1 MFNHLLPAFLF
12 ALGTLTPALGALFSA
27 QGFPLAGFAACAAVL
42 LLLFAGGRKK
52 LYRHLIA
59 LFCLIV
65 LTLLALADGAFLPG
79 LIETCKALYLLLCG
93 QSAVLP
99 LFSTQIALLLG
110 ILFALLSWAL
120 TDSSL
125 GPFPGIVAAGI
136 LLVALWEAGR
146 WDLLI
151 YSFPVPVALVL
162 VRSRYTDE
170 NSSLHRVLPIAVLSV
185 TLAFLLTPLSG
196 LTFTP
201 LKDAA
206 DSLRQMIYD
215 RLFFT
220 EARDVFSLS
229 VEGYYP
235 LGENRLG
242 GPAVP
247 KDETELLVITDSP
260 VYLRGTSR
268 NTYTGRVWVDTLD
281 SRRYLY
287 HSLRTRAERSNIFS
301 EDYPVIKDS
310 PLLQEHTVSVTM
322 LSPSASTLFV
332 PVGLTSLSVSGS
344 MVPYFNSSSELFI
357 TRNLEQGDTWSMTAP
372 LVTGGQAGLEE
383 LLSACARQG
392 DKSFASIAE
401 IYTELP
407 GHLEPAMYE
416 LCAEIL
422 TGETNAYRAA
432 MKIMTFLQTK
442 CTYSLKASAP
452 PENVDFVSYFLLNTR
467 KGYCTYFASAM
478 TVLCRMAGLPAR
490 YVEGYLAIP
499 PSGQAQMVL
508 TGENAHAWTE
518 VYFPGFGWVVFDA
531 TPGEGQS
538 ASHAV
543 SSPPSGEE
551 SPPPQENTPT
561 PPPQDTPSPTP
572 DTDPSATPEPSSEPS
587 PSPEPGEEPPVS
599 SPEPDSAPEGER
611 HFPFLLLFLLLL
623 AALIAL
629 RLWMTDPNTMA
640 RHTDDTDKQYRIWLQ
655 ALLQALT
662 MTQLRRN
669 DTETLTAFRD
679 RVSRAFP
686 DEAVTNA
693 LSSLSRISYSNGS
706 VSRKDLT
713 SARDGAAAVFR
724 SLSRGKKLQLILRR
738 FLTVR

>member
-1 MFNHLLPAFLF
+1 MFNHILPALLF
-12 ALGTLTPALGALFSA
+12 ALGTLTPAIGALFSA
-27 QGFPLAGFAACAAVL
+27 QSFPLISYAACAAVL
-42 LLLFAGGRKK
+42 LLLFVGGRKK
-52 LYRHLIA
+52 LYRHLIF
-59 LFCLIV
+59 LFCVVV
-65 LTLLALADGAFLPG
+65 LALLALVDGSFLTA
-79 LIETCKALYLLLCG
+79 LFETCKALYMLLCG
-93 QSAVLP
+93 QAAVLP
-99 LFSTQIALLLG
+99 LFTTQIALLLG
-110 ILFALLSWAL
+110 FLFALLSWAL

-125 GPFPGIVAAGI
+125 GPFPGIIASGI

-146 WDLLI
+146 WDLLV
-151 YSFPVPVALVL
+151 YSFPAPVALVL

-170 NSSLHRVLPIAVLSV
+170 NNSLTRALPVAVLSV

-206 DSLRQMIYD
+206 DSLRQMVYD

-235 LGENRLG
+235 QGESRLG

-247 KDETELLVITDSP
+247 KDETELLVITDFP

-268 NTYTGRVWVDTLD
+268 NTYTGRVWTDTLD

-287 HSLRTRAERSNIFS
+287 HSLRTRAERNNIFS
-301 EDYPVIKDS
+301 EDYPIVKDS

-322 LSPSASTLFV
+322 LSSSASTLFV

-357 TRNLEQGDTWSMTAP
+357 TRNLAQGDTWSVTAP
-372 LVTGGQAGLEE
+372 LITGGQAGLEE
-383 LLSACARQG
+383 LLAVCAQQG
-392 DKSFASIAE
+392 DKLFPSIAE
-401 IYTELP
+401 VYTELP

-416 LCAEIL
+416 LCADIL
-422 TGETNAYRAA
+422 SGETNAYRAA
-432 MKIMTFLQTK
+432 MKIMTFLQTE

-478 TVLCRMAGLPAR
+478 TVLCRMAGIPAR

-499 PSGQAQMVL
+499 PSGQTQMVL

-531 TPGEGQS
+531 TPGEGQA
-538 ASHAV
+538 ASRTVTPTA
-543 SSPPSGEE
+543 SGEE
-551 SPPPQENTPT
+551 SPPPQEDTPT
-561 PPPQDTPSPTP
+561 PPPLDTPSPTP
-572 DTDPSATPEPSSEPS
+572 DTDQSPTASPSTAPS
-587 PSPEPGEEPPVS
+587 PSPEPSEEPPTA
-599 SPEPDSAPEGER
+599 SPEPNPTPEKEH
-611 HFPFLLLFLLLL
+611 HFPFLLLVLLLL
-623 AALIAL
+623 AALIVL

-640 RHTDDTDKQYRIWLQ
+640 HRTTNTDKQYRIWLQ

-662 MTQLRRN
+662 MMQLCRN
-669 DTETLTAFRD
+669 DTETLATFRD
-679 RVSRAFP
+679 RVSQVFP
-686 DEAVTNA
+686 DDAVANA
-693 LSSLSRISYSNGS
+693 LAALSRLSYSHGG
-706 VSRKDLT
+706 VSRKDLS
-713 SARDGAAAVFR
+713 SARDGAAVVFR
-724 SLSRGKKLQLILRR
+724 SLSRGKKIRLILHR